1 MCHDS
6 EEILKEEREERWNE
20 GARHHNTLDR
30 AGQVTLTCPTV
41 EEEVRCGGGGAKVEK
56 GEE

>member
-1 MCHDS
+1 M
-6 EEILKEEREERWNE
+6 KELVII
-20 GARHHNTLDR
+20 TPSI

-41 EEEVRCGGGGAKVEK
+41 EEEVRCRGAKVEK